1 MSYYD
6 KDNKKTVNLK
16 KLHLFL
22 AKYVSIEAM
31 NTTMNLPFVK
41 NNSAAISLVADKL
54 DMWNGS
60 VPTLG
65 EFRKK

>member
-6 KDNKKTVNLK
+6 EDNKKTVNLK
-16 KLHLFL
+16 KFHLFL

-41 NNSAAISLVADKL
+41 NNSAAISLVADGC
-54 DMWNGS
+54 DM
-60 VPTLG
+60 
-65 EFRKK
+65 